1 MAASPMPNVD
11 HREMCRFD
19 NRYGAAYLMVVGTLQ
34 EIRDSLLERR
44 IPSHTQGSEEV

>member
-1 MAASPMPNVD
+1 MPNVD

-19 NRYGAAYLMVVGTLQ
+19 DRYGEAYLMVVETLQ
-34 EIRDSLLERR
+34 EIRDLLLEQR